1 MLVFLIVLI
10 SIVSVLLVMI
20 VLIQNPKGG
29 GLGASF
35 GGLSNS
41 FMGVQRTTDIL
52 EKATWTLAIL
62 LLVFS
67 LITKVFAGG
76 QTITVNNESS
86 EIEGMT
92 NPGVQDQGGNTEAP
106 FNNNQQ

>member
-1 MLVFLIVLI
+1 MQIFLVVLI
-10 SIVSVLLVMI
+10 SIVSILLVLI

-29 GLGASF
+29 GLGATF
-35 GGLSNS
+35 GGMSNT

-67 LITKVFAGG
+67 LLTKIFFNTKPVINTG
-76 QTITVNNESS
+76 QQS
-86 EIEGMT
+86 EIEGMA
-92 NPGVQDQGGNTEAP
+92 NPGVTDQGNTEAP
-106 FNNNQQ
+106 FDNGQ

>member
-1 MLVFLIVLI
+1 MLSFIIVII
-10 SIVSVLLVMI
+10 SIISVLLVMV
-20 VLIQNPKGG
+20 VLVQNPKGG

-35 GGLSNS
+35 GGMSNS

-76 QTITVNNESS
+76 QQVVVNPENS

-106 FNNNQQ
+106 FNNQQ